1 VDFGISSKFK
11 IKDLKAKKIRTKE
24 MLSKQGTL
32 VYMAPEMF
40 TFASYNET
48 VDIWSLGKERKKFKK
63 ECKEE
68 NYYFL
73 FRINRR

>member
-1 VDFGISSKFK
+1 
-11 IKDLKAKKIRTKE
+11 

-48 VDIWSLGKERKKFKK
+48 VDIWSLGKKKKNK
-63 ECKEE
+63 Q
-68 NYYFL
+68 
-73 FRINRR
+73 

>member
-1 VDFGISSKFK
+1 
-11 IKDLKAKKIRTKE
+11 

-48 VDIWSLGKERKKFKK
+48 VDIWSLGKT
-63 ECKEE
+63 
-68 NYYFL
+68 NYNFYFYFFYFRNYRL
-73 FRINRR
+73 RINVWLGTVLQSVLTGYLRNDFEWKI

>member
-1 VDFGISSKFK
+1 
-11 IKDLKAKKIRTKE
+11 

-48 VDIWSLGKERKKFKK
+48 VDIWSLGVIAYELLSGSVPF
-63 ECKEE
+63 
-68 NYYFL
+68 YSQY
-73 FRINRR
+73 